1 MYMHLFCTQS
11 VLRKIKGN
19 NDLNNSDGTVF
30 LEGYSLQKHHFTDDI
45 WSSQH
50 PGGIGIRCSPWFM

>member
-1 MYMHLFCTQS
+1 MYYAPALYP
-11 VLRKIKGN
+11 VGLENNKN
-19 NDLNNSDGTVF
+19 NDLNDSDGTVF
-30 LEGYSLQKHHFTDDI
+30 LEGYSLQKHHCTDDV